1 MVLTND
7 PGKGFAERMA
17 EYLGEMYP
25 IPRFLGNWLLLYA
38 GFSAILARIHGI
50 RLDLFSWHS
59 AVGIISLFLFGLILR
74 LMDELKDR
82 DIDRE
87 LFSHRPFPSGRVLES
102 DIKVSLLATMALFL
116 LINSW
121 MGITFLM
128 ALILLG
134 YSLLMFRFFFIPR
147 ILRQYLLLALVTH
160 NPVVALTLLYVVA
173 VFAFGQGLAPSEVHW
188 PPTIL
193 LIVMF
198 WAMLF
203 AWEVARKIRSPKEE
217 NAYVTYSRILGLPGA
232 VLLAG
237 GAQTLSFIIG
247 LYFFKTLSLSLVFLA
262 FLTIGY
268 GRTVWAYT
276 HFLMAPSPSTSKLKP
291 CAEQYTLI
299 TSLAGIFD
307 YLIRWWEGIG

>member
-1 MVLTND
+1 MVLAKD
-7 PGKGFAERMA
+7 PGKGFAGRMA

-38 GFSAILARIHGI
+38 GFSAILARIHGL

-59 AVGIISLFLFGLILR
+59 AVGIVSLFLSGLILR

-87 LFSHRPFPSGRVLES
+87 LFSYRPFPSGRVLES

-116 LINSW
+116 VINSW
-121 MGITFLM
+121 MGIAFPM
-128 ALILLG
+128 ASILLG
-134 YSLLMFRFFFIPR
+134 YSLLMFRFFFMPT
-147 ILRQYLLLALVTH
+147 ILRRYLLLALMTH
-160 NPVVALTLLYVVA
+160 NPIVAMTLLYVVA
-173 VFAFGQGLAPSEVHW
+173 VFAFGQGLSLSRINW
-188 PPTIL
+188 PQTLL

-198 WAMLF
+198 WAMIF
-203 AWEVARKIRSPKEE
+203 AWEVARKIRSPEEE

-232 VLLAG
+232 VFLAG
-237 GAQTLSFIIG
+237 GAQTVSFVIG
-247 LYFFKTLSLSLVFLA
+247 LYFFKTLAMSFVFLA
-262 FLTIGY
+262 VLTIGY
-268 GRTVWAYT
+268 GRIAWAYT
-276 HFLMAPSPSTSKLKP
+276 HFLIAPSPSTSKLKP
-291 CAEQYTLI
+291 CAEQYTLT